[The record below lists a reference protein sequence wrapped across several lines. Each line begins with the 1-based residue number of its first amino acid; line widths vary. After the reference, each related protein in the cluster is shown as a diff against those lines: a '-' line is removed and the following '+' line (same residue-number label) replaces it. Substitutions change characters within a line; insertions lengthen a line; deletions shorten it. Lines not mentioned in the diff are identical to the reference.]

1 MADLFLTLLKLSI
14 FFGRNTIGCINRPY
28 ITYRKLSEERTDVRQ
43 TIYIF
48 ILAVSYF
55 AFASLLRT
63 GVRNPYLLTVKFNS
77 LLLGGCFGFL
87 ASVFL
92 LLVLG
97 RLLGYKGS
105 FKTLFILWAY
115 SLLPTLVWFFLTSF
129 AYLILPPPRTLSIWG
144 KMYSVL
150 FIAFSIALL
159 SWKIILYFLTLRF
172 GLRFG
177 IGKII
182 SISTV
187 LAPFFIAY
195 SVLMYRLGIF
205 RIPFI

>member
-1 MADLFLTLLKLSI
+1 MADFFLTLLKLSI
-14 FFGRNTIGCINRPY
+14 FFGRNTIGCLNRPY
-28 ITYRKLSEERTDVRQ
+28 ITYRKLSEEKTEAGQ

-48 ILAVSYF
+48 ILTVVYF
-55 AFASLLRT
+55 AFVSLLRT
-63 GVRNPYLLTVKFNS
+63 GIRNPYLLTIKFNS
-77 LLLGGCFGFL
+77 LFWGGCFGFL
-87 ASVFL
+87 ASIFL
-92 LLVLG
+92 LFVLG
-97 RLLGYKGS
+97 RLLGSKGS

-172 GLRFG
+172 GLRFDL
-177 IGKII
+177 GKIMV
-182 SISTV
+182 ISTM